1 MRDRLE
7 NETEMQLSI
16 VDLVTKLL
24 IYSVRK
30 KTITFE
36 MKIICSILVEHMR
49 NLTST
54 SIQDS

>member
-7 NETEMQLSI
+7 NETERQLSI

-36 MKIICSILVEHMR
+36 MKIIRSILVEQM
-49 NLTST
+49 
-54 SIQDS
+54 

>member
-1 MRDRLE
+1 MRDGLE

-36 MKIICSILVEHMR
+36 MKIIRSILVEHMR

>member
-7 NETEMQLSI
+7 NETERQLSI
-16 VDLVTKLL
+16 VDLVTNLL

-36 MKIICSILVEHMR
+36 MKIIRSILVEHM
-49 NLTST
+49 
-54 SIQDS
+54 